1 MLPKKYLKI
10 TDEEWNMIEDM
21 IKKERVQQL
30 NRLQDI
36 KNRLFGKE
44 VTFDNADKETL
55 MKEFKRIY
63 ELVYT
68 ETKKECNQH
77 IKKVEQKFDN
87 LSSRQKQYF
96 DVKAELYKTQH
107 EKDEFEWN
115 LASIDDKKKMK

>member
-1 MLPKKYLKI
+1 
-10 TDEEWNMIEDM
+10 MIEDM
-21 IKKERVQQL
+21 IQKERVQQL
-30 NRLQDI
+30 NRLQEI

-44 VTFDNADKETL
+44 VTFNNADKKTL
-55 MKEFKRIY
+55 MKEFRRIY
-63 ELVYT
+63 EQVYT
-68 ETKKECNQH
+68 ETKKECNEH
-77 IKKVEQKFDN
+77 IKKVEKKFDN